1 MSAKFSLL
9 KYILQCHIW
18 KGENCD
24 VIHVL
29 YSFKQRVCIELKW
42 EVLKVTN
49 CLHCNQR
56 FEKTM
61 EYKIS

>member
-24 VIHVL
+24 VIHAL

-42 EVLKVTN
+42 EVLKVTTVFIVIRG
-49 CLHCNQR
+49 LRRQWST
-56 FEKTM
+56 K
-61 EYKIS
+61 